1 MGLLKLSLRFY
12 FTVDAVFLRF
22 FSRFT
27 AFLHFSSRRSSDIS
41 SKSSLHEATLTYMAP
56 ASQPKAKPVRKKA
69 PGRRK
74 KPAID
79 SDEEARQNASIE
91 LELDSELRI
100 VKRGRQRVG

>member
-1 MGLLKLSLRFY
+1 
-12 FTVDAVFLRF
+12 
-22 FSRFT
+22 
-27 AFLHFSSRRSSDIS
+27 
-41 SKSSLHEATLTYMAP
+41 MAP

-91 LELDSELRI
+91 LELDSELGI
-100 VKRGRQRVG
+100 VK